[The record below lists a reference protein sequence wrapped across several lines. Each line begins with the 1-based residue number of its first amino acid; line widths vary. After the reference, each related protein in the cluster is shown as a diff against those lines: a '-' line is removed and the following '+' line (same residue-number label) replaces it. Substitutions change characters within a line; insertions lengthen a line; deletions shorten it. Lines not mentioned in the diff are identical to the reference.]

1 MRAIQIYG
9 LFGFFGVKQ
18 HRNWGGGGFTV
29 LNDRKTCRFVILLQI
44 TSKLIK
50 LWDGTCLDQET
61 AILVV
66 RKFIKCYEIWKF
78 VVEFRCSSNPL
89 PLLGTGS
96 LSAESN
102 I

>member
-9 LFGFFGVKQ
+9 LLGFFGVKQ
-18 HRNWGGGGFTV
+18 RRNWERGFTV
-29 LNDRKTCRFVILLQI
+29 VNDRKTCPFVILLQI
-44 TSKLIK
+44 TNKLIK

-66 RKFIKCYEIWKF
+66 RKFIKFYEILKF
-78 VVEFRCSSNPL
+78 VTAFRCSTNPL
-89 PLLGTGS
+89 PFMGTES

-102 I
+102 V

>member
-18 HRNWGGGGFTV
+18 QRNWERGFTV
-29 LNDRKTCRFVILLQI
+29 VNDRKTCRFVILLQI
-44 TSKLIK
+44 TNKLIK

-78 VVEFRCSSNPL
+78 VIEFTCSTNPL
-89 PLLGTGS
+89 PFLGTES
-96 LSAESN
+96 LSAKSN

>member
-18 HRNWGGGGFTV
+18 RRNWERDFTV
-29 LNDRKTCRFVILLQI
+29 VNERRTCRIVMLLHI
-44 TSKLIK
+44 TNTLIK

-66 RKFIKCYEIWKF
+66 RKFIKCYEIWKS
-78 VVEFRCSSNPL
+78 VIEFRCSKIPL
-89 PLLGTGS
+89 PFLGTES

-102 I
+102 V